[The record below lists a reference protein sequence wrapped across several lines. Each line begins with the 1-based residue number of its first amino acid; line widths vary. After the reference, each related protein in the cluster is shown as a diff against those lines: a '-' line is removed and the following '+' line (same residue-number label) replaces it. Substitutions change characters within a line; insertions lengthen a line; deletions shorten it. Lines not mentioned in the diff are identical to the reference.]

1 MARATGRSVGR
12 QCQKWRLGN
21 IRDESVDGR
30 DGGALDSLART
41 LAGVFNWVRYTRAIG
56 QKSVQVMKDKLAG
69 AFASAGYAP
78 ESAISRKNLTP
89 TLVGLAIALFALPV
103 FMATYRALTG
113 ENHSNWLVVGRE
125 CAVFVL
131 VGLLLLMV
139 RQWELLPLSS
149 IGLSVNRLRT
159 SLLRGLWFSVILLAI
174 TFALYLLL
182 RKFGVH
188 LGKEGTAFRPSF
200 FVVTVSMLRAGV
212 AEEVFYRGFAIERLQ
227 SLTDSKFLAAL
238 VPLTIFA
245 LSHYQQ
251 GIGGIAAVFVL
262 GGILTVF
269 YLKFRDLLA
278 NITAHFFADF
288 VLNVVL
294 PLVSGA

>member
-1 MARATGRSVGR
+1 VT
-12 QCQKWRLGN
+12 
-21 IRDESVDGR
+21 
-30 DGGALDSLART
+30 
-41 LAGVFNWVRYTRAIG
+41 
-56 QKSVQVMKDKLAG
+56 DKLAG
-69 AFASAGYAP
+69 ACVSRGYAP
-78 ESAISRKNLTP
+78 DSANPRKNLTP
-89 TLVGLAIALFALPV
+89 TLVGLVIALFALPV

-113 ENHSNWLVVGRE
+113 ENHSNWLVLGRE

-131 VGLLLLMV
+131 VGLLLLIV

-149 IGLSVNRLRT
+149 IGLSMNRLRT

-174 TFALYLLL
+174 TVGLYLLL
-182 RKFGVH
+182 RKFGVQ
-188 LGKEGTAFRPSF
+188 LGKEGTVFRPSF
-200 FVVTVSMLRAGV
+200 LVVTVSMLRAGV

-227 SLTDSKFLAAL
+227 SLTDSKLLAAL
-238 VPLTIFA
+238 VPLTVFA

-262 GGILTVF
+262 GGILTMF
-269 YLKFRDLLA
+269 YMKFRDLLA
-278 NITAHFFADF
+278 NVTAHFFADF